1 MSEPVIKATDVH
13 KSFGTL
19 EILKGISLEVYP
31 GEIVAIVGA
40 SGAGKTTL
48 LQILG
53 TLDQPDSGSVII
65 DGIATQELKGDE
77 QADFRN
83 KHIGFVFQQHQL
95 LPEFTAQENVAIP
108 AMIAGKG
115 KQEAIAEANRLL
127 ESLGLGDRLTHKPA
141 ALSGGEKQRVAVA
154 RALINKPSLIFADE
168 PTGALDS
175 ENKEELHA
183 IFRHLQQETGQTFV
197 IVSHDP
203 TITDIANRSIRL
215 QDGKVVE

>member
-1 MSEPVIKATDVH
+1 M
-13 KSFGTL
+13 
-19 EILKGISLEVYP
+19 
-31 GEIVAIVGA
+31 
-40 SGAGKTTL
+40 
-48 LQILG
+48 
-53 TLDQPDSGSVII
+53 
-65 DGIATQELKGDE
+65 
-77 QADFRN
+77 
-83 KHIGFVFQQHQL
+83 
-95 LPEFTAQENVAIP
+95 P

-115 KQEAIAEANRLL
+115 KQEAMSEASRLL
-127 ESLGLGDRLTHKPA
+127 ESLGLADRLRHKPT

-183 IFRHLQQETGQTFV
+183 IFRRLQQEQGQTFV

-203 TITDIANRSIRL
+203 TITNIAHRTIRI